1 MNNHN
6 LIKNTQ
12 DYLLNRKLLTI
23 HSEDRDT
30 NKWPDSNNFE
40 VILPNTFKNVQSIRL
55 VQISIPKTMP
65 TFSINNKNIKMIV
78 GLGNYDTTYEKD
90 NEKTIII
97 PEGTYTGAE
106 LAIILETKLNESF
119 NEKIFKVVY
128 HTGFNKIMFFN
139 KKQPFVL
146 RFDKDFSDYSTP
158 CEAKRVSVLQGMN
171 TGLPINLGY
180 KKQIYISQNLSDDDT
195 FSKYVLEYNNMKILP
210 NSKTNYWVDI
220 EDPLVFFEKK
230 IHKLSTLPKNI
241 QKKYEIGLINLA
253 VDKCV
258 YMEIDKY
265 NSMDEIKPYSLNT
278 TASIN
283 NDYNG
288 KTNAAFAKIPL
299 FGGEFV
305 QIYDSA
311 NSNIFNVSHYDPP
324 IKSISKL
331 KFKFRFHDGRLID
344 FKNLGLTFT
353 LEINMLTNEQERM
366 ANVRVPQFY
375 NLS

>member
-23 HSEDRDT
+23 HSEDRDI

-40 VILPNTFKNVQSIRL
+40 VILPNTFKNVQSMRL

-146 RFDKDFSDYSTP
+146 KL
-158 CEAKRVSVLQGMN
+158 VN
-171 TGLPINLGY
+171 TNINF
-180 KKQIYISQNLSDDDT
+180 NLFYD
-195 FSKYVLEYNNMKILP
+195 NCW
-210 NSKTNYWVDI
+210 WVNK
-220 EDPLVFFEKK
+220 V
-230 IHKLSTLPKNI
+230 N
-241 QKKYEIGLINLA
+241 
-253 VDKCV
+253 
-258 YMEIDKY
+258 
-265 NSMDEIKPYSLNT
+265 
-278 TASIN
+278 
-283 NDYNG
+283 
-288 KTNAAFAKIPL
+288 
-299 FGGEFV
+299 
-305 QIYDSA
+305 
-311 NSNIFNVSHYDPP
+311 
-324 IKSISKL
+324 
-331 KFKFRFHDGRLID
+331 
-344 FKNLGLTFT
+344 
-353 LEINMLTNEQERM
+353 
-366 ANVRVPQFY
+366 
-375 NLS
+375 